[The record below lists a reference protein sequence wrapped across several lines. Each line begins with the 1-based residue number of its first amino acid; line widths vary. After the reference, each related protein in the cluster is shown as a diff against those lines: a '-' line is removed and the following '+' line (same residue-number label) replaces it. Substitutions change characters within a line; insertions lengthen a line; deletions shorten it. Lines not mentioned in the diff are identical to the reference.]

1 LEQPHLQLTQ
11 VGKKESTLNDF
22 KFNKY
27 KKENP
32 NSKRTLP
39 IAIKSSFLGRTKA
52 NK

>member
-1 LEQPHLQLTQ
+1 MILNSINT
-11 VGKKESTLNDF
+11 KK
-22 KFNKY
+22 